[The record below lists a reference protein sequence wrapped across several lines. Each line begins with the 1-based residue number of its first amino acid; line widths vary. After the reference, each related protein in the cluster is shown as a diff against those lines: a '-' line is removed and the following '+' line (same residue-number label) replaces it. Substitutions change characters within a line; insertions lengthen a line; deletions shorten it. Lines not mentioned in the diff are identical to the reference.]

1 MMPRCCW
8 LYLRCA
14 YLCSKCNFYL
24 EASWT
29 YFAISLFLGYKMVVC
44 YLFDLSIT
52 VSGIWYELINWYV
65 IDTSFI
71 IETFWQLV
79 TYLRFLPSY
88 LYWSYF
94 AIDKRAQFSTARPP
108 PVWPSFS
115 PQRAYKEME
124 GLLLIHVTLHLSL
137 LIQYKIK

>member
-1 MMPRCCW
+1 MMPRCRW
-8 LYLRCA
+8 LYLCCA

-29 YFAISLFLGYKMVVC
+29 YFAISLFLGYKMV

-115 PQRAYKEME
+115 PHRIKRWRVCYSSMW
-124 GLLLIHVTLHLSL
+124 LFILSL